1 MHILTFNLNY
11 FAFYKTV
18 VRAECSET
26 HRPIVKNSIIISKLS
41 TYLENQRSTLALG
54 IIAGVEDL

>member
-1 MHILTFNLNY
+1 MHILTFNLND

-41 TYLENQRSTLALG
+41 TYLENKRLTLALG
-54 IIAGVEDL
+54 ILVGDEDV